1 MSNEV
6 VKLREET
13 GAGVMDCKRALDD
26 AGGNFEK
33 AKSLILERGIAKA
46 EKKAERKTGSGIL
59 MTYVHNGRIG
69 VLLELRCETDFV
81 AKNEKFVELAHDIAM
96 QIASMGPS
104 SVEEL
109 LSQVFIKEPTLTV
122 EALLTKAIATIGEN
136 MKIERFCR
144 YEL

>member
-1 MSNEV
+1 MNDNLL
-6 VKLREET
+6 KLRDET

-26 AGGNFEK
+26 AGGDIQK
-33 AKSLILERGIAKA
+33 AKKLIMQRGVAKA
-46 EKKAERKTGSGIL
+46 SSKSERKTGAGLLEAYI
-59 MTYVHNGRIG
+59 HGGRIG

-81 AKNEKFVELAHDIAM
+81 AKNEKCKELAHDIAM
-96 QIASMGPS
+96 QVASMNPA

-109 LSQVFIKEPTLTV
+109 LEQEFVRDPSKKIGDIITNTI
-122 EALLTKAIATIGEN
+122 AITGEN